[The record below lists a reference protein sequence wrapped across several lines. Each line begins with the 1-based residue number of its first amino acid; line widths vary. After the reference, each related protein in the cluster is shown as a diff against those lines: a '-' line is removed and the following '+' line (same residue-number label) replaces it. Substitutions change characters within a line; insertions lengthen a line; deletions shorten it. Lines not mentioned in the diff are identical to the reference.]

1 MRKVVLCFETPA
13 FCLAQC
19 AIKRKSPRRGVEA
32 RGVRGGVF
40 LTIDKLS
47 LSRGE
52 GALEKEYWLLA
63 IDRYGGG
70 LHPCSVGLEACS
82 DGAGRGKWKRGVEKK
97 FVEGMPLWSK
107 KQYICGAS
115 CAVHGV

>member
-1 MRKVVLCFETPA
+1 MFQGAALS
-13 FCLAQC
+13 
-19 AIKRKSPRRGVEA
+19 IN
-32 RGVRGGVF
+32 GGIF

-70 LHPCSVGLEACS
+70 FCSCAVGAEACS

-97 FVEGMPLWSK
+97 FVAGMPLWSK

>member
-1 MRKVVLCFETPA
+1 MVKAGRV
-13 FCLAQC
+13 
-19 AIKRKSPRRGVEA
+19 GVN
-32 RGVRGGVF
+32 GGIF

-70 LHPCSVGLEACS
+70 FCSCAVGAEACS

-97 FVEGMPLWSK
+97 FVAGMPLWSK